1 VIALVISLGL
11 YRFAQTLADPDI
23 WGHIA
28 IGRLYHETGR
38 IRQPDPF
45 SYVTAG
51 QEWINFEWLWE
62 LVLYR
67 IFAVVGP
74 PGLIVL
80 KAAVGLLLVGAVY
93 RILCRQGLPAPR
105 AGIIVLAVINFLVPF
120 FSPCVPISSP
130 TGSSSSPC
138 CSCGPWI
145 AAACGGSTPLPRSSC
160 SGPTST
166 PDSSLA
172 WACLGIWTV
181 LELGRRWLERGARGG
196 DRAGV
201 DVDGHSATGGLL
213 AGHRPESLGFS
224 SPPVPLAHRDRAAA
238 RDSSSG
244 NRCFLGTVRGVIY
257 LAMVVAAAAGW
268 IYSRRSRSLPLL
280 GVLLV
285 WRPAP
290 PGGLAARGARRA
302 GDRRARRRASWAMPG
317 SGGRARTRDPFPAP
331 STFREPG
338 PRRRGDSRRRGV
350 RGSWPL
356 PRFGCIVI
364 DPPSALG
371 QPVRAIGLLRASG
384 ISGNLAIDFDWG
396 LYAMYHVAPTIKI
409 SMDGRRET
417 AYGDRVYNQN
427 LDFKFGQ
434 GDWEALL
441 REHDTQLALVRRLN
455 PSDNLLR
462 LKPGWTL
469 LYEDPLAALFG
480 RADLPYLDRIV
491 ATPAPPFPM
500 MARVSACPEA
510 YTGRARFAALEGIW
524 GRMDSRRS

>member
-1 VIALVISLGL
+1 VTTGPARGGERPPPASLAVIALVMSLGL

-51 QEWINFEWLWE
+51 HEWLNFEWLWE

-67 IFAVVGP
+67 IFAVAGP

-120 FSPCVPISSP
+120 FLTVRPHFV
-130 TGSSSSPC
+130 TYGFFLVTLLLLRALDR
-138 CSCGPWI
+138 GDARWLY
-145 AAACGGSTPLPRSSC
+145 AAPPLFVLWANLHP
-160 SGPTST
+160 GF
-166 PDSSLA
+166 LA
-172 WACLGIWTV
+172 GLGVLGIWTV
-181 LELGRRWLERGARGG
+181 IELGRRWLERGARGG
-196 DRAGV
+196 PARASMWTV
-201 DVDGHSATGGLL
+201 IPLLVACWLATGLNPWGFHLL
-213 AGHRPESLGFS
+213 PFLWHTATVPRPEILEWQ
-224 SPPVPLAHRDRAAA
+224 PLL
-238 RDSSSG
+238 
-244 NRCFLGTVRGVIY
+244 LGTVRGVIY

-268 IYSRRSRSLPLL
+268 IYSRRPRSLPLL
-280 GVLLV
+280 GVLVVCVLLPLV
-285 WRPAP
+285 AWRHVALAVLALAVLAGEHMGDAWERWSSAH
-290 PGGLAARGARRA
+290 PG
-302 GDRRARRRASWAMPG
+302 PI
-317 SGGRARTRDPFPAP
+317 PAP
-331 STFREPG
+331 STAANRVLAAAATVGAVLF
-338 PRRRGDSRRRGV
+338 V
-350 RGSWPL
+350 VL
-356 PRFGCIVI
+356 AVPRFGCIVI

-417 AYGDRVYNQN
+417 AYGERVYNQN

-491 ATPAPPFPM
+491 ATPAPSVPYDGAGLCMP
-500 MARVSACPEA
+500 
-510 YTGRARFAALEGIW
+510 
-524 GRMDSRRS
+524 